1 MGYQLAVLAMA
12 TTLGINAG
20 MLISVEELA
29 GRVND
34 KKLVVLHVGS
44 QKDYDAGHIPGARL
58 VTLGDI
64 SVTGEGGLRM
74 QLPPVEQLKAA
85 LEKLGVSDGIQVVL
99 YPAGE
104 SIQSATRVWFTFDYL
119 GLGKQAS
126 LLDGG
131 LIAWRAAGK
140 QVSTEAPQT
149 APGRLTGLRP
159 NPSLVVDA
167 AWIKERLND
176 PSIQLIDART
186 PEFYSGAD
194 PGQMPRAG
202 RIPGAKNVPFV
213 SLVDAQRKLIPAGEL
228 KAKVTTN
235 GKTVISYCHIGM
247 QATVVYFAARLVDQ
261 DVKLYDGSFQDWS
274 QRSDLPVQTGQ

>member
-1 MGYQLAVLAMA
+1 MGYRLVGLAMA
-12 TTLGINAG
+12 TTLGMNAG

-29 GRVND
+29 GRLND
-34 KKLVVLHVGS
+34 KNLVVLHVGS

-74 QLPPVEQLKAA
+74 QLPAVEQLKTA
-85 LEKLGVSDGIQVVL
+85 LEKLGICDGTQVVL

-140 QVSTEAPQT
+140 QVSTEAPQIVT
-149 APGRLTGLRP
+149 GSLTGLRP

-167 AWIKERLND
+167 AWIRERLND

-186 PEFYSGAD
+186 PEFFSGAD

-213 SLVDAQRKLIPAGEL
+213 SLVDAQRKLIPAGDL
-228 KAKVTTN
+228 KAKVGTN
-235 GKTVISYCHIGM
+235 GRTVVSYCHIGM
-247 QATVVYFAARLVDQ
+247 QATVVYFVARLVDQ

-274 QRSDLPVQTGQ
+274 QRSELPVQTGQ